1 MPEELPPITEPARPA
16 SAPQSHAHRAR
27 AAYRG
32 LAPNVQ
38 GALWMLASAITFT
51 AMTSLI
57 KVLGADYPAAL
68 QTFYRSAA
76 GLFVLLPFIARDW
89 RGAFRTTRL
98 GILLFRSGAGT
109 VAMILSFYAFQKLPL
124 AEANALSFTRSLWLV
139 PLAFFILREKLGAW
153 RIGAALV
160 GFVGVSVMLAPGFVS
175 GGHGFGLGQLAAL
188 ASAGLFAMTI
198 TGMKVMTRDH
208 SPFTLLVYAA
218 VLGVA
223 FSIPPALFVW
233 AWPRPMDFILLCA
246 MGVMGTLTQAC
257 YIKGMQIGDAA
268 AMAPID
274 YTRLVFTALIGFV
287 AFHEVPGWTTILGAV
302 IVVASTLV
310 ITWRE
315 QQTAKAE
322 KLAAANPPA
331 A

>member
-1 MPEELPPITEPARPA
+1 MPEELPP
-16 SAPQSHAHRAR
+16 PQAIRQGRRERVR

-32 LAPNVQ
+32 LTPNLQ
-38 GALWMLASAITFT
+38 GALWMLASAIGFT
-51 AMTSLI
+51 AMTSMI
-57 KVLGADYPAAL
+57 KVLGSDYPAAL

-76 GLFVLLPFIARDW
+76 GLVILLPMILRDVK
-89 RGAFRTTRL
+89 GTFRTNRL

-124 AEANALSFTRSLWLV
+124 AEANALSFTRTLWLV
-139 PLAFFILREKLGAW
+139 PLAFFILRESLGIW

-160 GFVGVSVMLAPGFVS
+160 GFIGVCVMLAPGFTN
-175 GGHGFGLGQLAAL
+175 GGHGFGMAQFAAL

-218 VLGVA
+218 VLGVVFA
-223 FSIPPALFVW
+223 IPPALFVW
-233 AWPRPMDFILLCA
+233 AWPTPFDFMLLCI
-246 MGVMGTLTQAC
+246 MGILGTITQAC
-257 YIKGMQIGDAA
+257 YIKGMQVGDAA

-274 YTRLVFTALIGFV
+274 YTRLVFTAFIGFV
-287 AFHEVPGWTTILGAV
+287 VFHEVPGWATLLGAA

-315 QQTAKAE
+315 QRAG
-322 KLAAANPPA
+322 KLEREMKERELDQPAN
-331 A
+331 

>member
-1 MPEELPPITEPARPA
+1 MPEELPPLG
-16 SAPQSHAHRAR
+16 HRERVR

-32 LAPNVQ
+32 LTPNVR
-38 GALWMLASAITFT
+38 GALWMLASAIAFT
-51 AMTSLI
+51 AMTSMI
-57 KVLGADYPAAL
+57 KLLGSNYDAAL

-76 GLFVLLPFIARDW
+76 GLVVLLPMIFRDVK
-89 RGAFRTTRL
+89 GAFRTTRL

-124 AEANALSFTRSLWLV
+124 AEANALSFTRTLWLV
-139 PLAFFILREKLGAW
+139 PLAFFILRESLGVW

-160 GFVGVSVMLAPGFVS
+160 GFAGVCVMLAPGFTN
-175 GGHGFGLGQLAAL
+175 GGHGFGMAQFAAL
-188 ASAGLFAMTI
+188 GSAALFAMTI

-223 FSIPPALFVW
+223 FAIPPALFVW
-233 AWPRPMDFILLCA
+233 AWPTPLDFVLLC
-246 MGVMGTLTQAC
+246 VMGILGIITQGC

-274 YTRLVFTALIGFV
+274 YTRLVFTAFVGFV
-287 AFHEVPGWTTILGAV
+287 VFAEVPTWMTLLGAA

-315 QQTAKAE
+315 QRAG
-322 KLAAANPPA
+322 KLAREMKERELDQPAN
-331 A
+331 

>member
-1 MPEELPPITEPARPA
+1 MPEELPPLG
-16 SAPQSHAHRAR
+16 HRER
-27 AAYRG
+27 VQAAYRG
-32 LAPNVQ
+32 LTPNLR
-38 GALWMLASAITFT
+38 GALWMLASAVGFT

-57 KVLGADYPAAL
+57 KLLGSDYDAAL

-76 GLFVLLPFIARDW
+76 GLVILLPMILKDVK
-89 RGAFRTTRL
+89 GAFRTTRL

-124 AEANALSFTRSLWLV
+124 AEANALSFTRTLWLV
-139 PLAFFILREKLGAW
+139 PLAFFILRESLGAW

-160 GFVGVSVMLAPGFVS
+160 GFAGVCVMLAPGFGD
-175 GGHGFGLGQLAAL
+175 GGHGFGLAQLAAL
-188 ASAGLFAMTI
+188 GSAGLFAMTI

-208 SPFTLLVYAA
+208 TPFTLLVYAA

-223 FSIPPALFVW
+223 FAIPPAMFVW
-233 AWPRPMDFILLCA
+233 AWPTWPDFLLLCL
-246 MGVMGTLTQAC
+246 MGILGTITQAC

-274 YTRLVFTALIGFV
+274 YTRLVFTAFVGFV
-287 AFHEVPGWTTILGAV
+287 VFAEVPTWTTLLGAA

-315 QQTAKAE
+315 QRAG
-322 KLAAANPPA
+322 KLKREMEERELDQPAN
-331 A
+331 

>member
-1 MPEELPPITEPARPA
+1 MPEELPPLG
-16 SAPQSHAHRAR
+16 HRERVR

-32 LAPNVQ
+32 LTPNVR
-38 GALWMLASAITFT
+38 GALWMLASAIAFT
-51 AMTSLI
+51 AMTSMI
-57 KVLGADYPAAL
+57 KLLGSNYDAAL

-76 GLFVLLPFIARDW
+76 GLVVLLPMIFRDVK
-89 RGAFRTTRL
+89 GAFRTTRL

-124 AEANALSFTRSLWLV
+124 AEANALSFTRTLWLV
-139 PLAFFILREKLGAW
+139 PLAFFILRESLGVW

-160 GFVGVSVMLAPGFVS
+160 GFAGVCVMLAPGFTS
-175 GGHGFGLGQLAAL
+175 GGHGFGMAQFAAL
-188 ASAGLFAMTI
+188 GSAALFAMTI

-223 FSIPPALFVW
+223 FAIPPALFVW
-233 AWPRPMDFILLCA
+233 AWPTPLDFVLLCV
-246 MGVMGTLTQAC
+246 MGVLGIITQGC

-274 YTRLVFTALIGFV
+274 YTRLVFTAFVGFV
-287 AFHEVPGWTTILGAV
+287 VFAEVPTWTTLLGAA

-315 QQTAKAE
+315 QRAG
-322 KLAAANPPA
+322 KLAREMKERELDQPAN
-331 A
+331 

>member
-1 MPEELPPITEPARPA
+1 MPEELPPFHAAPETRMGPA
-16 SAPQSHAHRAR
+16 AR
-27 AAYRG
+27 AHTAFKG
-32 LAPNVQ
+32 LAPNIQ
-38 GALWMLASAITFT
+38 GALWMLASAVSFT

-57 KVLGADYPAAL
+57 KLLGSDYPAAL

-76 GLFVLLPFIARDW
+76 GLFILLPLILRDW

-109 VAMILSFYAFQKLPL
+109 FAMILSFYAFQKLPL
-124 AEANALSFTRSLWLV
+124 AEANALSFTRTLWLV
-139 PLAFFILREKLGAW
+139 PLAFFVLREKLGGW

-160 GFVGVSVMLAPGFVS
+160 GFAGVSVMLAPGFTG
-175 GGHGFGLGQLAAL
+175 GGHGFGWAQIAAL
-188 ASAGLFAMTI
+188 TSAGLFAMTI

-218 VLGVA
+218 VLGVV
-223 FSIPPALFVW
+223 FSVPPALFVW
-233 AWPRPMDFILLCA
+233 AWPKPVDFLLLCA
-246 MGVMGTLTQAC
+246 MGVIGMITQAC

-274 YTRLVFTALIGFV
+274 YTRLVFTAVVGLVF
-287 AFHEVPGWTTILGAV
+287 FHEIPSWTTIVGAV
-302 IVVASTLV
+302 IVVAATLI

-315 QQTAKAE
+315 QRAARLE
-322 KLAAANPPA
+322 RLAQAPVE
-331 A
+331 